1 MIQESIYEQ
10 ELSHW
15 IEDEK
20 AALELVNVVGK
31 LWFEKSVELLLFR
44 NQMFDVSSSGLLSL
58 HDYAQ
63 NFIGQPI
70 TVQVTLELAQAI
82 HEIEISPSRID
93 MGRLGSEWLQE
104 SVLYDNAKQ
113 FVVTKLGDFIGK
125 DRLCLT
131 PKDVVLYG
139 FGRIGRLAARM
150 LVWQEKANSCV

>member
-20 AALELVNVVGK
+20 AALELVNVVVK
-31 LWFEKSVELLLFR
+31 LWFEKSVEV
-44 NQMFDVSSSGLLSL
+44 MFDVSSSGLLSL

-113 FVVTKLGDFIGK
+113 FVAQRCGFVWFWTYRTFGGTYVGK
-125 DRLCLT
+125 
-131 PKDVVLYG
+131 YG
-139 FGRIGRLAARM
+139 RKR
-150 LVWQEKANSCV
+150 